1 MITALFFFTALFIGM
16 PIVFLLIFGTL
27 VSIYELDMNLLLP
40 IVPQQIFRSFEK
52 AGLLAIPMFM
62 LVGELMNV
70 GGITRRLMNLADL
83 FVGRFRGG
91 LAYVNLLTNTLA
103 SAILGSAT
111 AQIAMMC
118 RVMVKPMTD
127 RGYDKGYAT
136 GLTIASGMLG
146 PIIPPSMVMII
157 YAIIAYQSAAA
168 LFMAGVFTGL
178 VVAGGFCLT
187 IFILGFFYEYP
198 AVEKRPADAPSP
210 ASVLLQG
217 TLPLSI
223 PVVITA
229 GVVSGAMTPTESGPP
244 DRLWPLSMAG

>member
-1 MITALFFFTALFIGM
+1 MITALLFFTALFIGM

-27 VSIYELDMNLLLP
+27 VSIYELNMDLLLP

-146 PIIPPSMVMII
+146 AHHP
-157 YAIIAYQSAAA
+157 A
-168 LFMAGVFTGL
+168 LHGHDHLRNHRLSIRRRALYGRGFHRFGGGGRILRHHIHPGVFL
-178 VVAGGFCLT
+178 
-187 IFILGFFYEYP
+187 
-198 AVEKRPADAPSP
+198 
-210 ASVLLQG
+210 
-217 TLPLSI
+217 
-223 PVVITA
+223 
-229 GVVSGAMTPTESGPP
+229 
-244 DRLWPLSMAG
+244 